1 MEKIYSILSKLT
13 EKILGRKFA
22 KELVLLFIAINIVNF
37 SNYIYTLMMA
47 RMLGPAEFSLFAS
60 LISIFIILSS
70 LISTIQTVTT
80 KYVSNYFAEKDY
92 KSISNFFFGSFKKIT
107 LICLIFFIL
116 FILASKQIAL
126 FLNTVSPIPIIILGS
141 MVIISI
147 FVSISRGT
155 LQGIQNFSHLSLNL
169 IIDAILR
176 LVIGILF
183 VYLGFKNSGAIGSSS
198 ISGFIAILIS
208 FIPLSFI
215 FKNRNNKQDIKQDI
229 NFLEV
234 YKYTI
239 PVLIA
244 SICLFIL
251 ISFDLVLVKHFF
263 NELNA
268 GQYSAAATMGK
279 IVIFIPGA
287 IGLVMFPKVAE
298 YHKKNLN
305 SIDIL
310 KKSLFITLILCGG
323 VTICYFLFPNFLIR
337 VMFGKV
343 YENSAYLIKFFGVA
357 MTFFALNNILILYNL
372 SIEKFKFILPT
383 IISTILQ
390 IVLIYLFHDSL
401 IQVILIL
408 LFNSLVIFAVNLI
421 STLVS

>member
-1 MEKIYSILSKLT
+1 MEKIYDILSKLI
-13 EKILGRKFA
+13 EKILGRTFS
-22 KELVLLFIAINIVNF
+22 KELVLVFIAINIVNF
-37 SNYIYTLMMA
+37 SNYIYNLIMA

-60 LISIFIILSS
+60 LISIFLILSS

-92 KSISNFFFGSFKKIT
+92 KSISNFFFSSFKKIA

-116 FILASKQIAL
+116 FILSSKQIAL
-126 FLNTVSPIPIIILGS
+126 FLNTVSPIPVIILGS
-141 MVIISI
+141 MVIISM

-155 LQGIQNFSHLSLNL
+155 LQGIQNFFHLSLNL

-176 LVIGILF
+176 LVIGILL

-198 ISGFIAILIS
+198 ISGFLAILIS
-208 FIPLSFI
+208 VIPLSFI
-215 FKNRNNKQDIKQDI
+215 FKNRNNKQDI
-229 NFLEV
+229 NFFEI
-234 YKYTI
+234 YKYSI
-239 PVLIA
+239 PVLI
-244 SICLFIL
+244 SLICFTLL
-251 ISFDLVLVKHFF
+251 ISFDIVLVKHFF
-263 NELNA
+263 SELNA

-305 SIDIL
+305 SINIL
-310 KKSLFITLILCGG
+310 KKSLFITLILCSGLA
-323 VTICYFLFPNFLIR
+323 ICYFLFPNFLIR

-343 YENSAYLIKFFGVA
+343 YENSAYLIKFFGIA

-372 SIEKFKFILPT
+372 SIEKFKFLFPT
-383 IISTILQ
+383 IFFTILQ
-390 IVLIYLFHDSL
+390 IVLIYLFHGSL

-408 LFNSLVIFAVNLI
+408 LFNSIVLFIAN
-421 STLVS
+421 LVSTFL

>member
-1 MEKIYSILSKLT
+1 MEKIYNILSRLI
-13 EKILGRKFA
+13 EKILGRSFT
-22 KELVLLFIAINIVNF
+22 KELVLIFIAINIVNF
-37 SNYIYTLMMA
+37 SNYIYTLIMA

-60 LISIFIILSS
+60 LISIFMILSS

-80 KYVSNYFAEKDY
+80 KYVSNYFAERDY
-92 KSISNFFFGSFKKIT
+92 KSISNFFFSSFKKIA
-107 LICLIFFIL
+107 LICLIVFLF

-141 MVIISI
+141 MVSISM

-155 LQGIQNFSHLSLNL
+155 LQGIQNFFHLSLNL

-176 LVIGILF
+176 LVIGILL
-183 VYLGFKNSGAIGSSS
+183 VYFGFKNSGAVGSAS
-198 ISGFIAILIS
+198 ISGFLAILIS
-208 FIPLSFI
+208 VIPLSFI
-215 FKNRNNKQDIKQDI
+215 FKNRNNKQDI
-229 NFLEV
+229 NFFEV
-234 YKYTI
+234 YKYTV

-251 ISFDLVLVKHFF
+251 ISFDIVLVKHFF

-268 GQYSAAATMGK
+268 SQYSAAATMGK

-298 YHKKNLN
+298 YHKKNLD
-305 SIDIL
+305 SIGIL

-323 VTICYFLFPNFLIR
+323 VTICYFLFPNFIIR
-337 VMFGKV
+337 VMFGKA
-343 YENSAYLIKFFGVA
+343 YENSAYLIKFFGIA
-357 MTFFALNNILILYNL
+357 MTFFALNNILISYNL

>member
-1 MEKIYSILSKLT
+1 MEKIYNILSKLT
-13 EKILGRKFA
+13 EKILGRTFA

-37 SNYIYTLMMA
+37 SNYIYNLIMA

-92 KSISNFFFGSFKKIT
+92 KSVSNFFFNSIKKIT

-116 FILASKQIAL
+116 FILASKQISL
-126 FLNTVSPIPIIILGS
+126 FLNTVSPIPVIVLGS

-147 FVSISRGT
+147 FVSISRGI
-155 LQGIQNFSHLSLNL
+155 LQGLQNFFHLSLNL

-176 LVIGILF
+176 LVIGILL

-215 FKNRNNKQDIKQDI
+215 FKNRNNKQDI
-229 NFLEV
+229 NFFEV
-234 YKYTI
+234 YKYSI
-239 PVLIA
+239 PVLI
-244 SICLFIL
+244 SLICFTLL

-263 NELNA
+263 NELVA

-310 KKSLFITLILCGG
+310 KKSLFITLILCGV

-337 VMFGKV
+337 IMFGKV
-343 YENSAYLIKFFGVA
+343 YENSAYLIKFFGIA

-372 SIEKFKFILPT
+372 SIEKFKFIFPT
-383 IISTILQ
+383 IFFTILQ
-390 IVLIYLFHDSL
+390 IIFIYFFHSSL
-401 IQVILIL
+401 IQVILVL
-408 LFNSLVIFAVNLI
+408 LFNSLVLFAVNLI

>member
-1 MEKIYSILSKLT
+1 MEKIYNILSKLT

-22 KELVLLFIAINIVNF
+22 KEIVLLFIAINIVNF
-37 SNYIYTLMMA
+37 SNYIYTLIMA

-60 LISIFIILSS
+60 LISIFMILSS

-92 KSISNFFFGSFKKIT
+92 KSISNFFFDSFKKII
-107 LICLIFFIL
+107 LICLIVFLF

-155 LQGIQNFSHLSLNL
+155 LQGLQSFSHLSLNL

-176 LVIGILF
+176 LVIGISL
-183 VYLGFKNSGAIGSSS
+183 VYLGFKTSGAIGSSS
-198 ISGFIAILIS
+198 ISGFLAILIS

-215 FKNRNNKQDIKQDI
+215 FKSRNNKQDIKQDI

-234 YKYTI
+234 YKYSI

-244 SICLFIL
+244 SICIFIL

-298 YHKKNLN
+298 YHKKNVN

-337 VMFGKV
+337 IMFGKI

-372 SIEKFKFILPT
+372 SIEKFKFIFPT
-383 IISTILQ
+383 IFFTILQ
-390 IVLIYLFHDSL
+390 IVLIYLFHGSL

-408 LFNSLVIFAVNLI
+408 LFNSLVLFAVNLI
-421 STLVS
+421 STFL

>member
-1 MEKIYSILSKLT
+1 MEKIYIILSRLI
-13 EKILGRKFA
+13 EKILGRKFT

-80 KYVSNYFAEKDY
+80 KYISNFFAEKDY

-107 LICLIFFIL
+107 LICLILFLFFIL
-116 FILASKQIAL
+116 TSKQIAL
-126 FLNTVSPIPIIILGS
+126 FLNAASPIPIIILGS
-141 MVIISI
+141 MVSISI

-169 IIDAILR
+169 IIDSILR
-176 LVIGILF
+176 LVIGILL

-234 YKYTI
+234 YKYTA

-263 NELNA
+263 NELKA

-298 YHKKNLN
+298 YHKKNLD

-343 YENSAYLIKFFGVA
+343 YENGAYLIKFFGVA
-357 MTFFALNNILILYNL
+357 MTFFALSNILILYNL
-372 SIEKFKFILPT
+372 SIEKFKFISPT
-383 IISTILQ
+383 IFFTILQ
-390 IVLIYLFHDSL
+390 IILIYLFHGSL

-408 LFNSLVIFAVNLI
+408 LFTSIVLFIANLI
-421 STLVS
+421 STFL

>member
-1 MEKIYSILSKLT
+1 MGKIYNILSKLT

-37 SNYIYTLMMA
+37 SNYIYNIIMA

-70 LISTIQTVTT
+70 LVSTIQTVTT
-80 KYVSNYFAEKDY
+80 KYISNFFAEKDY
-92 KSISNFFFGSFKKIT
+92 KSISNFFFSSFKKIT
-107 LICLIFFIL
+107 LICLIFFIF
-116 FILASKQIAL
+116 FILTSKQIAL

-176 LVIGILF
+176 LVIGILL
-183 VYLGFKNSGAIGSSS
+183 VYSGFKNSGAIGSSS

-215 FKNRNNKQDIKQDI
+215 FKNRNNKQDI

-234 YKYTI
+234 YKYTV

-244 SICLFIL
+244 SICIFIL
-251 ISFDLVLVKHFF
+251 ISFDLILVKHFF
-263 NELNA
+263 NELQA
-268 GQYSAAATMGK
+268 GYYSAAATMGK

-298 YHKKNLN
+298 YHKKNLD

-337 VMFGKV
+337 AMFGKV
-343 YENSAYLIKFFGVA
+343 YENGAYLIKFFGVA

-372 SIEKFKFILPT
+372 SIEKFKFIFPT
-383 IISTILQ
+383 IFFTILQ
-390 IVLIYLFHDSL
+390 IILIIFFHNQL
-401 IQVILIL
+401 IQVVLIL
-408 LFNSLVIFAVNLI
+408 LINSIILFTVNLI
-421 STLVS
+421 STFL

>member
-1 MEKIYSILSKLT
+1 MGKIYNILSKLT

-22 KELVLLFIAINIVNF
+22 KELVLLFIAINIVNL
-37 SNYIYTLMMA
+37 SNYIYNIIMA

-80 KYVSNYFAEKDY
+80 KYISNFFAEKDY

-107 LICLIFFIL
+107 LICLIFSIF

-126 FLNTVSPIPIIILGS
+126 FLNAASPIPIIILGS

-176 LVIGILF
+176 LVIGILL

-234 YKYTI
+234 YKYTV

-244 SICLFIL
+244 SICVFIL
-251 ISFDLVLVKHFF
+251 ISLDLVLVKHFF

-268 GQYSAAATMGK
+268 GQYSAASTMGR

-298 YHKKNLN
+298 YHKKGLD
-305 SIDIL
+305 SINIL

-337 VMFGKV
+337 IMFGKV
-343 YENSAYLIKFFGVA
+343 YENSAYLIKFFGIA
-357 MTFFALNNILILYNL
+357 MTFFALNNILISYNL
-372 SIEKFKFILPT
+372 SIEKFKFIFPT
-383 IISTILQ
+383 IFFTILQ
-390 IVLIYLFHDSL
+390 IVFICFFHDSL
-401 IQVILIL
+401 MQVILVL
-408 LFNSLVIFAVNLI
+408 LFNSIVLFIVNLI
-421 STLVS
+421 STFL

>member
-1 MEKIYSILSKLT
+1 
-13 EKILGRKFA
+13 
-22 KELVLLFIAINIVNF
+22 VLLFIAINIVNF

-80 KYVSNYFAEKDY
+80 KYISNFFAEKDY
-92 KSISNFFFGSFKKIT
+92 KSISNFFFDSFKKII
-107 LICLIFFIL
+107 LICLIVFLF

-155 LQGIQNFSHLSLNL
+155 LQGLQSFSHLSLNL

-176 LVIGILF
+176 LVIGISL
-183 VYLGFKNSGAIGSSS
+183 VYLGFKTSGAIGSSS
-198 ISGFIAILIS
+198 ISGFLAILIS

-215 FKNRNNKQDIKQDI
+215 FKSRNNKQDIKQDI

-234 YKYTI
+234 YKYSI

-244 SICLFIL
+244 SICIFIL

-298 YHKKNLN
+298 YHKKNVN

-337 VMFGKV
+337 IMFGKI

-372 SIEKFKFILPT
+372 SIEKFKFIFPT
-383 IISTILQ
+383 IFFTILQ
-390 IVLIYLFHDSL
+390 IVLIYLFHGSL

-408 LFNSLVIFAVNLI
+408 LFNSLVLFAVNLI
-421 STLVS
+421 STFL

>member
-1 MEKIYSILSKLT
+1 MEKIYSILSRLT
-13 EKILGRKFA
+13 EKILGRTFA
-22 KELVLLFIAINIVNF
+22 KEIILLFIAINIVNL
-37 SNYIYTLMMA
+37 SNYIYNLIMA
-47 RMLGPAEFSLFAS
+47 RMLGPADFSLFAS

-80 KYVSNYFAEKDY
+80 KYISNFFAEKDY
-92 KSISNFFFGSFKKIT
+92 KSISNFFLNSIKRIT

-126 FLNTVSPIPIIILGS
+126 FLNTVSPIPIIVLGS

-147 FVSISRGT
+147 FISISRGT
-155 LQGIQNFSHLSLNL
+155 LQGLQNFFHLSLNL

-176 LVIGILF
+176 LVIGILL

-198 ISGFIAILIS
+198 ISGFLAILIS

-215 FKNRNNKQDIKQDI
+215 FKNRSKVKNI

-234 YKYTI
+234 YKYSI

-263 NELNA
+263 NEINA

-298 YHKKNLN
+298 YHKKGLD

-310 KKSLFITLILCGG
+310 KQGLFITLILCGG

-337 VMFGKV
+337 VMFGKL
-343 YENSAYLIKFFGVA
+343 YENSAYLIKFFGIA

-372 SIEKFKFILPT
+372 SIEKFKFIFPT
-383 IISTILQ
+383 IFFTILQ
-390 IVLIYLFHDSL
+390 IIFIYFFHGSL
-401 IQVILIL
+401 IQVIFVL
-408 LFNSLVIFAVNLI
+408 LFNSIILFIVNLI
-421 STLVS
+421 STFL

>member
-1 MEKIYSILSKLT
+1 MEKIYNILSKLT
-13 EKILGRKFA
+13 EKILGRSFEKGV
-22 KELVLLFIAINIVNF
+22 VLLFIASNLVNF
-37 SNYIYTLMMA
+37 LNYIYNLIVA
-47 RMLGPAEFSLFAS
+47 RMLGPAEFSLFTS
-60 LISIFIILSS
+60 LFAIFMITSS
-70 LISTIQTVTT
+70 LISTIQTVTA
-80 KYVSNYFAEKDY
+80 KYTSTFFAENDY
-92 KSISNFFFGSFKKIT
+92 KSVSNFFLDSFKKIS
-107 LICLIFFIL
+107 LICLFFVII

-126 FLNTVSPIPIIILGS
+126 FLNTISTIPIIALGS
-141 MVIISI
+141 IVIISI

-155 LQGIQNFSHLSLNL
+155 LQGLQNFFHLSLNL

-176 LVIGILF
+176 LVIGTLL
-183 VYLGFKNSGAIGSSS
+183 VYLGFKTSGAIGSSS

-215 FKNRNNKQDIKQDI
+215 FKNRSETKDI
-229 NFLEV
+229 NFFEV
-234 YKYTI
+234 YKYSV

-244 SICLFIL
+244 SVCFFML
-251 ISFDLVLVKHFF
+251 ISFDIVLVKHFF
-263 NELNA
+263 NEMNA

-323 VTICYFLFPNFLIR
+323 VTILYFLFPNFLIR

-343 YENSAYLIKFFGVA
+343 YEDSAYLIKYLGIA
-357 MTFFALNNILILYNL
+357 MTFFSLNNILILYNL
-372 SIEKFKFILPT
+372 SIEKFKFLLPT
-383 IISTILQ
+383 IFFTILQ
-390 IVLIYLFHDSL
+390 IILIYLFHNSL
-401 IQVILIL
+401 VQVILIL
-408 LFNSLVIFAVNLI
+408 VINSIILFTANLI
-421 STLVS
+421 STFI

>member
-1 MEKIYSILSKLT
+1 MEKIYDILSKLT

-22 KELVLLFIAINIVNF
+22 KELLLLFIAINIVNL
-37 SNYIYTLMMA
+37 SNYIYTLIIA

-60 LISIFIILSS
+60 LISIFMILSS
-70 LISTIQTVTT
+70 LISAIQTVTT
-80 KYVSNYFAEKDY
+80 KYISNFFAEKDY
-92 KSISNFFFGSFKKIT
+92 KSISNFFLGSFKKISF
-107 LICLIFFIL
+107 ICLIFFIF
-116 FILASKQIAL
+116 FIFASKQIAL

-176 LVIGILF
+176 LVIGILL

-208 FIPLSFI
+208 FIPLNFI

-244 SICLFIL
+244 SVCIFVL
-251 ISFDLVLVKHFF
+251 ISFDLILVKHFF
-263 NELNA
+263 NELQA
-268 GQYSAAATMGK
+268 GYYSAAATMGK

-298 YHKKNLN
+298 YHKKNLD

-337 VMFGKV
+337 VMFGKA
-343 YENSAYLIKFFGVA
+343 YENSAYLIKFFGIA

-372 SIEKFKFILPT
+372 SIEKFKFIFPT
-383 IISTILQ
+383 IFFTILQ
-390 IVLIYLFHDSL
+390 IIFIYFFHSSL
-401 IQVILIL
+401 IQVILVL
-408 LFNSLVIFAVNLI
+408 LFNSLVLFAVNLI

>member
-1 MEKIYSILSKLT
+1 MEKIYNILSKLMG
-13 EKILGRKFA
+13 KILGRSFT
-22 KELVLLFIAINIVNF
+22 KELVLVFIAINIVNF
-37 SNYIYTLMMA
+37 SNYIYNLIIA

-60 LISIFIILSS
+60 LISIFLILSS

-80 KYVSNYFAEKDY
+80 KYISNFFAEKDY
-92 KSISNFFFGSFKKIT
+92 TSISNFFLNSFKKVS
-107 LICLIFFIL
+107 LIYLIFFIL
-116 FILASKQIAL
+116 FILSSKQIAL
-126 FLNTVSPIPIIILGS
+126 YLNTVSPIPIIVLGS

-155 LQGIQNFSHLSLNL
+155 LQGLQNFYYLSLNL

-176 LVIGILF
+176 LVIGILL
-183 VYLGFKNSGAIGSSS
+183 VYLGFKTSGAIGSSS
-198 ISGFIAILIS
+198 ISGFLAILLS
-208 FIPLSFI
+208 FIPLSFVY
-215 FKNRNNKQDIKQDI
+215 KNRTKVQDI
-229 NFLEV
+229 NFFEV
-234 YKYTI
+234 YKYSI

-244 SICLFIL
+244 SICFNIL

-263 NELNA
+263 NEINA

-287 IGLVMFPKVAE
+287 VGLVMFPKVAE
-298 YHKKNLN
+298 YHKKNLD

-337 VMFGKV
+337 IMFGKI
-343 YENSAYLIKFFGVA
+343 YENSAYLIKFFGIA

-372 SIEKFKFILPT
+372 SIEKFKFIFPT
-383 IISTILQ
+383 IFFTILQ
-390 IVLIYLFHDSL
+390 IILIYLFHGSL
-401 IQVILIL
+401 MHVILIL
-408 LFNSLVIFAVNLI
+408 LLDSIVLFGMNLI
-421 STLVS
+421 STFLSNS

>member
-1 MEKIYSILSKLT
+1 MEKIYNILSKLT
-13 EKILGRKFA
+13 EKILGRTFA
-22 KELVLLFIAINIVNF
+22 KELLLLFIAINIVNF
-37 SNYIYTLMMA
+37 SNSIYTLIMA

-60 LISIFIILSS
+60 LISIFLILSS

-92 KSISNFFFGSFKKIT
+92 KSISNFFFDSFKKIT
-107 LICLIFFIL
+107 LICLIFFII

-126 FLNTVSPIPIIILGS
+126 FLNAASPIPIIVLGS
-141 MVIISI
+141 MVFISI
-147 FVSISRGT
+147 FVSLSRGT
-155 LQGIQNFSHLSLNL
+155 LQGIQNFFHLSLNL
-169 IIDAILR
+169 VIDAILR
-176 LVIGILF
+176 LVIGILL
-183 VYLGFKNSGAIGSSS
+183 VYLGFKSSGAIGSSS
-198 ISGFIAILIS
+198 ISGFLAILIS
-208 FIPLSFI
+208 FIPLNFI
-215 FKNRNNKQDIKQDI
+215 FKNRNKVKDI
-229 NFLEV
+229 NFFEV
-234 YKYTI
+234 YKYSI

-244 SICLFIL
+244 SVCFFTL

-268 GQYSAAATMGK
+268 GQYSAASTMGK

-287 IGLVMFPKVAE
+287 VGLVMFPKVAE
-298 YHKKNLN
+298 YHKKSLS

-310 KKSLFITLILCGG
+310 KKSLLVTLILCGG

-343 YENSAYLIKFFGVA
+343 YENSAYLIKFFGIV

-372 SIEKFKFILPT
+372 SIEKFKFLFPT
-383 IISTILQ
+383 FFFTILQ
-390 IVLIYLFHDSL
+390 IILIYLFHGSL

-408 LFNSLVIFAVNLI
+408 LFNSIVLFITN
-421 STLVS
+421 LVSTFL

>member
-1 MEKIYSILSKLT
+1 MEKIYNILSKLI
-13 EKILGRKFA
+13 EKIFGRTFA
-22 KELVLLFIAINIVNF
+22 KELLLLFFAINIVNF
-37 SNYIYTLMMA
+37 SNYIYNLIMA
-47 RMLGPAEFSLFAS
+47 RMLGPAEFSLFTS

-80 KYVSNYFAEKDY
+80 KYISNFFVEKDY
-92 KSISNFFFGSFKKIT
+92 KSISNFFLNSIRKIT
-107 LICLIFFIL
+107 LICLILFIL

-126 FLNTVSPIPIIILGS
+126 FLNTVSPIPIIVLGS

-147 FVSISRGT
+147 FVSVSRGT
-155 LQGIQNFSHLSLNL
+155 LQGLQNFFHLSLNL
-169 IIDAILR
+169 IMDAILR
-176 LVIGILF
+176 LVIGILLI
-183 VYLGFKNSGAIGSSS
+183 YLGFKTSGAIGSSS
-198 ISGFIAILIS
+198 ISGFLAILIS

-215 FKNRNNKQDIKQDI
+215 FKNRKEVKDI
-229 NFLEV
+229 NFFEV
-234 YKYTI
+234 YKYSI
-239 PVLIA
+239 PVFIA

-263 NELNA
+263 NELKA

-298 YHKKNLN
+298 YHKKSLN

-337 VMFGKV
+337 VMFGKI
-343 YENSAYLIKFFGVA
+343 YESSAYLIKFFGIA

-372 SIEKFKFILPT
+372 SIEKFKFIFPT
-383 IISTILQ
+383 IFFTILQ
-390 IVLIYLFHDSL
+390 IIFIYFFHSSL
-401 IQVILIL
+401 VQVILIL
-408 LFNSLVIFAVNLI
+408 VFNSFILFIVNLI
-421 STLVS
+421 LTFL